1 MFLHLSVILFTRG
14 CLGPGRGCLGP
25 GLGGDCP
32 GGCPGPGGCLPR
44 GGCPGLGGPG
54 LGPGGFQAQ
63 AQAQRGVCVS
73 QDALRQTPP
82 PPADGYWNAFLFS
95 LLGPWTKEVSCCS
108 FLMFKSRGYYNYS
121 NCFDSLQAAGGV
133 CLLYAV
139 WPNLLTGQIVAVY
152 VVVIL
157 VFLPA
162 SILIFVYGRIAW
174 VLSMK
179 ANRDVISDINRG
191 GNKDKIVDTSTE
203 LRMKNYELAKRNMI
217 KTLVTVA
224 ACFIICWMGNQVW
237 FLLYNIG
244 YEIQFDSVGYQ
255 FTVLMVCVNS
265 TVNPFIYLVQY
276 KEYQEALK
284 TLACKKRS
292 SSNNWIKHTLQIRI
306 FTARNEAG
314 ARLCFYTCLW
324 FCSQE
329 EGVLSQHVLQVVSQH
344 ALQVSRPTPRG
355 EVEGS
360 GWGGLQAHTPGV
372 SRPIPRGSPG
382 PHPGGCIP
390 ACTEADPPM
399 ATAVGSTHPTGMHA
413 CYVTNF
419 VFFRVEW
426 LFFTMIFSRWKIQHF
441 FLHRQNH

>member
-1 MFLHLSVILFTRG
+1 
-14 CLGPGRGCLGP
+14 
-25 GLGGDCP
+25 
-32 GGCPGPGGCLPR
+32 
-44 GGCPGLGGPG
+44 
-54 LGPGGFQAQ
+54 
-63 AQAQRGVCVS
+63 
-73 QDALRQTPP
+73 
-82 PPADGYWNAFLFS
+82 
-95 LLGPWTKEVSCCS
+95 
-108 FLMFKSRGYYNYS
+108 MFKSRGYYNYS
-121 NCFDSLQAAGGV
+121 NCFDSLQAADGV

-329 EGVLSQHVLQVVSQH
+329 GGGSYPSMYCRWYPSMPCRFPGPHPGRKLRGL
-344 ALQVSRPTPRG
+344 AGGVSRPTPRG
-355 EVEGS
+355 SPGPYP
-360 GWGGLQAHTPGV
+360 GGLQAHTRGV
-372 SRPIPRGSPG
+372 VSQHALRQTPQWPLLW
-382 PHPGGCIP
+382 
-390 ACTEADPPM
+390 
-399 ATAVGSTHPTGMHA
+399 AVRILLECML
-413 CYVTNF
+413 V
-419 VFFRVEW
+419 
-426 LFFTMIFSRWKIQHF
+426 M
-441 FLHRQNH
+441 